1 MCMDKKIFRS
11 FAIALLMSFIPGLF
25 FAAEVTVGLTDEEA
39 DYANLVTS
47 ISSVKEPYIKDG
59 YVVFTADKNARFVGI
74 AFDFEDFNT
83 IHPYHKHTSYTE
95 SGEIKDTLFFYALKL
110 TKEMQKI
117 KYRVV
122 IDGLWTLDPTN
133 ENKGYDRSTGLLLSI
148 YDATREI
155 PPATEQLKDGTVR
168 FVYQGESGRQVRL
181 GGSFTNW
188 DSWIYEMKEV
198 QPGLYQ
204 FEMTL
209 PPGTYQYAYFS
220 GMNTIVDTTNPDRCY
235 TIDGKTA
242 SQITVR

>member
-1 MCMDKKIFRS
+1 MCMDKNFFRS
-11 FAIALLMSFIPGLF
+11 VAIAMLLSLVPAFSL
-25 FAAEVTVGLTDEEA
+25 AAEGKQPLTDEEA

-47 ISSVKEPYIKDG
+47 ITKVREPYIQDG
-59 YVVFTADKNARFVGI
+59 YVVFTADKDARFVGI
-74 AFDFEDFNT
+74 AFDFENFGT
-83 IHPYHKHTSYTE
+83 IHPYQKHNTYSDTGEVRE
-95 SGEIKDTLFFYALKL
+95 SLFFYALKL
-110 TKEMQKI
+110 SKEMQKI

-133 ENKGYDRSTGLLLSI
+133 ENKGFDRSTGLLLSI
-148 YDATREI
+148 YDASREI
-155 PPATEQLKDGTVR
+155 PPATEQLKDGTIR

-198 QPGLYQ
+198 QPGL
-204 FEMTL
+204 FELTL

-220 GMNTIVDTTNPDRCY
+220 GVNTIVDTTNPERCY
-235 TIDGKTA
+235 TVDGKTA

>member
-1 MCMDKKIFRS
+1 MRMDKKIFHS
-11 FAIALLMSFIPGLF
+11 TAIALLLALVPVLS
-25 FAAEVTVGLTDEEA
+25 AKAEGRLPLTDEEA

-47 ISSVKEPYIKDG
+47 ISKVREPYIKDG
-59 YVVFTADKNARFVGI
+59 YVVFTANKDARFVGI

-83 IHPYHKHTSYTE
+83 IHPYQKHNTYTDT
-95 SGEIKDTLFFYALKL
+95 GEVRNTVFFYALKL
-110 TKEMQKI
+110 TKDMQKI

-133 ENKGYDRSTGLLLSI
+133 ENKDFDRSTGLLLSI

-168 FVYQGESGRQVRL
+168 FVYEGESGRQVRL

-204 FEMTL
+204 FELSL
-209 PPGTYQYAYFS
+209 PPGIYQYAYFS
-220 GMNTIVDTTNPDRCY
+220 GVNTIVDTTNPERCY
-235 TIDGKTA
+235 TKDGKTA

>member
-1 MCMDKKIFRS
+1 MCMDKNFFRS
-11 FAIALLMSFIPGLF
+11 VAIAMLLSLVPAFSL
-25 FAAEVTVGLTDEEA
+25 AAEGKQPLTDEEA

-47 ISSVKEPYIKDG
+47 ITKVREPYIQDG
-59 YVVFTADKNARFVGI
+59 YVVFTADKDARFVGI
-74 AFDFEDFNT
+74 AFDFENFGT
-83 IHPYHKHTSYTE
+83 IHPYQKHNTYSDTGEVRE
-95 SGEIKDTLFFYALKL
+95 SLFFYALKL
-110 TKEMQKI
+110 SKEMQKI

-133 ENKGYDRSTGLLLSI
+133 ENKGFDRSTGLLLSI
-148 YDATREI
+148 YDASREI
-155 PPATEQLKDGTVR
+155 PPATEQLKDGTIR

-204 FEMTL
+204 FELTL

-220 GMNTIVDTTNPDRCY
+220 GVNTIVDTTNPERCY
-235 TIDGKTA
+235 TVDGKTA

>member
-1 MCMDKKIFRS
+1 MCMDKKIFHLT
-11 FAIALLMSFIPGLF
+11 AIALLLALVPVSSIT
-25 FAAEVTVGLTDEEA
+25 AEDKVPLTDEEA
-39 DYANLVTS
+39 DYANLVTG
-47 ISSVKEPYIKDG
+47 ISKVREPYIKDG
-59 YVVFTADKNARFVGI
+59 YVVFTAEKDARFVGI
-74 AFDFEDFNT
+74 AFDFENFKT
-83 IHPYHKHTSYTE
+83 IHPYQKHVTYTDA
-95 SGEIKDTLFFYALKL
+95 GKVKDSLFFYALKL

-117 KYRVV
+117 QYRVV

-155 PPATEQLKDGTVR
+155 PPATEQLKNGTVR
-168 FVYQGESGRQVRL
+168 FVYEGESGRQVRL

-204 FEMTL
+204 FDLSL

-220 GMNTIVDTTNPDRCY
+220 GVNTIVDETNPERCY
-235 TIDGKTA
+235 TNDGKTA

>member
-1 MCMDKKIFRS
+1 MCMDRNILRS
-11 FAIALLMSFIPGLF
+11 LAAALLLSLAPALL
-25 FAAEVTVGLTDEEA
+25 FAAEARAAITDEEA
-39 DYANLVTS
+39 DYANLVTG
-47 ISSVKEPYIKDG
+47 ITSVGEPYIKNG

-83 IHPYHKHTSYTE
+83 IHPYQKHNSYDE
-95 SGEIKDTLFFYALKL
+95 SGEVRSSLFFYALKL
-110 TKEMQKI
+110 TKDMQKI
-117 KYRVV
+117 KYRIV

-204 FEMTL
+204 FELSL
-209 PPGTYQYAYFS
+209 PPGTYQYSYFS
-220 GMNTIVDTTNPDRCY
+220 GMNTIVDTTNPERCY
-235 TIDGKTA
+235 TADGKTA

>member
-11 FAIALLMSFIPGLF
+11 FAISLLMLLIPGLF
-25 FAAEVTVGLTDEEA
+25 FAAEVKTGLTEEEA
-39 DYANLVTS
+39 DYANLVTG
-47 ISSVKEPYIKDG
+47 INTVQEPYIKNG
-59 YVVFTADKNARFVGI
+59 YVVFTADKSARFVGI
-74 AFDFEDFNT
+74 AFDFENYKT
-83 IHPYHKHTSYTE
+83 IHHYQKHNIYTD
-95 SGEIKDTLFFYALKL
+95 SGEVKSSLYFYALKL
-110 TKEMQKI
+110 TKDMQKI

-133 ENKGYDRSTGLLLSI
+133 ESRIFDRSTGLLLSV
-148 YDATREI
+148 YDATRDI
-155 PPATEQLKDGTVR
+155 PPATEQLKSGIVR
-168 FVYQGESGRQVRL
+168 FVYQGEEGKQVRL

-198 QPGLYQ
+198 KPGLYQ
-204 FEMTL
+204 FELSL

-220 GMNTIVDTTNPDRCY
+220 GMNTIVDTTNPERCY